1 MVCVFRPLHA
11 WHERLSSHNPTV
23 ANQDSEFMG
32 IFQQANEKHL
42 PVQAFPQAPITTPRT
57 VGLHELASYKLGTV
71 DPKKAWNM
79 NAIIK
84 TVQKSEQHRIT
95 SWNANVPVWKNS
107 RQ

>member
-1 MVCVFRPLHA
+1 MPGMNVSRPTAQL
-11 WHERLSSHNPTV
+11 V

-42 PVQAFPQAPITTPRT
+42 PAQAFPQVPITTPRT
-57 VGLHELASYKLGTV
+57 VGLLELASYKLGTV
-71 DPKKAWNM
+71 GPEEAWNM
-79 NAIIK
+79 NSIIK
-84 TVQKSEQHRIT
+84 TVQKSEQRHVT